1 MTMTVLRARVSRTS
15 TCGVCPSPVCFRHP
29 TNTKHTRREKSC
41 FHHRYIA
48 SLYLLPYRT
57 KSHRVFLFEPF
68 DFSRNMQVRLIKKE
82 TKQNLVASGELQKI
96 KPEKWMPAAFCRLTR
111 ALDQIG
117 QAQAMTIYHRTIPY
131 MNTYPTH
138 RFHFV
143 FLLLPVDL
151 YQNLDWS

>member
-1 MTMTVLRARVSRTS
+1 
-15 TCGVCPSPVCFRHP
+15 
-29 TNTKHTRREKSC
+29 
-41 FHHRYIA
+41 
-48 SLYLLPYRT
+48 
-57 KSHRVFLFEPF
+57 
-68 DFSRNMQVRLIKKE
+68 MQVRLIKRE
-82 TKQNLVASGELQKI
+82 TKQNLIVSGELQKI
-96 KPEKWMPAAFCRLTR
+96 KPEKWMPEAFCRLTR

-151 YQNLDWS
+151 YQNLNWS